1 MSDNIERLF
10 ATGKQKYLNYDV
22 RQPYKVEGL
31 KISQGLSMMTSQ
43 AEYLKTGFNYSSYKI
58 FDPQNQYDKNLVHQQ
73 AGQTLE
79 FKLDIEANCIV
90 PNLFFFIQ
98 YRNKNTDVAKNIT
111 HTSPMMNISS
121 IILQISNNN
130 RYTINTEE
138 IYVYNCVRL
147 SHGDKMFTN
156 LIDNLGISSTYGIDP
171 VSHPQAHPAGIS
183 LLSLYSIISTS
194 HIIS

>member
-1 MSDNIERLF
+1 MSDNIDRLL
-10 ATGKQKYLNYDV
+10 ASSKQKYLNYEV

-43 AEYLKTGFNYSSYKI
+43 AEYLKTGFNYPSYKI
-58 FDPQNQYDKNLVHQQ
+58 FDPQNQYDKTLVYQQ

-79 FKLDIEANCIV
+79 FKLDIESNCII

-98 YRNKNTDVAKNIT
+98 YRNKNADIAKNIT
-111 HTSPMMNISS
+111 HTSPMMNISN
-121 IILQISNNN
+121 IILQINNN
-130 RYTINTEE
+130 PVYVIKPEE

-156 LIDNLGISSTYGIDP
+156 LIDNLGISAT
-171 VSHPQAHPAGIS
+171 
-183 LLSLYSIISTS
+183 
-194 HIIS
+194 